1 MPRLGSRP
9 HQHAPQ
15 RPSQGRTSPYAEA
28 LPLTSDLLARR
39 IITLRKGYLSI
50 STDKALESTFLL
62 VFFGFLRCSE
72 FAASTLLDDPSRHA
86 SLCDISVLSSDTL
99 IYFLKR
105 SKTNQSGQPQ
115 PVYLSR
121 LSSPSSPYEPVLY
134 YINSRLACQ
143 ASPLDPPFISETGRV
158 ATRSRFHRK
167 SSHAL
172 PVRSGIPPE
181 LYSGH
186 SLRVGA
192 ASTASGRGIPDNVT
206 KTLGHWAS
214 TTYLA
219 YVRNDLNDIRNVP
232 SRIPPVNLR
241 TTLPMDPPH
250 PTFPSTLIPLA
261 FPPLIPRLSSLHPS
275 SLDSHPFIPHP
286 STLIPSSLIPR
297 LSSLH
302 PSILHPSSSDPHPFI
317 PHPPRLSS
325 PHPHPSSLDFI
336 LHPSSLDSHP
346 FILPSTLIPSSL
358 IPRLSSLHPSI
369 PHPSTPHPFIP
380 RPPSLH
386 PSTPIPSSLDPHPFI
401 PRPNIP
407 HPFIPRT
414 L

>member
-86 SLCDISVLSSDTL
+86 SLCDTSVLSSDTL

-115 PVYLSR
+115 PVYLFR
-121 LSSPSSPYEPVLY
+121 LSSPSSPYEPVLN

-143 ASPLDPPFISETGRV
+143 ASPLDPLFISETGRV
-158 ATRSRFHRK
+158 ATRSRFHRQ

-214 TTYLA
+214 TTVA
-219 YVRNDLNDIRNVP
+219 ERRFPHSESP
-232 SRIPPVNLR
+232 SPGSFQDSSGQPQDHSADGPAASH
-241 TTLPMDPPH
+241 LPFNPH
-250 PTFPSTLIPLA
+250 PPRLSSPHPSTLIPTS
-261 FPPLIPRLSSLHPS
+261 LIPRLSSLHPS

-286 STLIPSSLIPR
+286 STFIPPSLIPSSLILRPP
-297 LSSLH
+297 SLH
-302 PSILHPSSSDPHPFI
+302 PSSPSPF
-317 PHPPRLSS
+317 
-325 PHPHPSSLDFI
+325 
-336 LHPSSLDSHP
+336 
-346 FILPSTLIPSSL
+346 LPSPL
-358 IPRLSSLHPSI
+358 
-369 PHPSTPHPFIP
+369 IP

-386 PSTPIPSSLDPHPFI
+386 PSSLDPSSLHPFI

>member
-115 PVYLSR
+115 PVHLFR
-121 LSSPSSPYEPVLY
+121 LSSPSSPYEPVLN

-158 ATRSRFHRK
+158 ATRSRFHRQ

-219 YVRNDLNDIRNVP
+219 YVRNDPNDIRNAHVP

-261 FPPLIPRLSSLHPS
+261 FP

-297 LSSLH
+297 LSS
-302 PSILHPSSSDPHPFI
+302 PHPFI
-317 PHPPRLSS
+317 PHPSTLIPRLSS
-325 PHPHPSSLDFI
+325 LILLLIPHPPTPIPSSLIPLAFPPLTPHPFTPHPSTLI
-336 LHPSSLDSHP
+336 PSSLDSHP
-346 FILPSTLIPSSL
+346 FIPRPLIPSS
-358 IPRLSSLHPSI
+358 
-369 PHPSTPHPFIP
+369 FD
-380 RPPSLH
+380 LH
-386 PSTPIPSSLDPHPFI
+386 PSTPIPSSLALTSLI
-401 PRPNIP
+401 PSSLEPSNP
-407 HPFIPRT
+407 LFP
-414 L
+414 